1 MHLQLRRESRLTS
14 PAFCSVS
21 TVSKGVEG
29 TGKCCLGFYHWPK
42 GDWNICQFYGESLE
56 NHGWNGWNYRILQGY
71 FLGFSLSNHQR
82 WQAGKFR
89 KTKWRCHGKT
99 SQHLFLPAMFD
110 HRPICKEYGQKPQH
124 RWNWVMI
131 MRYSDGT
138 MIAVWSSTWKKHQNS
153 WQMEVNPT
161 KIWYHILIGY
171 LLYICIYLIESR
183 KQKWD
188 ADRYV
193 YIHTHMY
200 VFKYMYICIY
210 IYGGIPYVSDYMHVP
225 SAVV

>member
-1 MHLQLRRESRLTS
+1 MHLQLRRGSRLTS

-42 GDWNICQFYGESLE
+42 GDWNICYSYGKSLE
-56 NHGWNGWNYRILQGY
+56 NHGWNWWNYRVWQGEC
-71 FLGFSLSNHQR
+71 G
-82 WQAGKFR
+82 
-89 KTKWRCHGKT
+89 
-99 SQHLFLPAMFD
+99 
-110 HRPICKEYGQKPQH
+110 IEYE
-124 RWNWVMI
+124 
-131 MRYSDGT
+131 
-138 MIAVWSSTWKKHQNS
+138 AVPGEHQNS

-188 ADRYV
+188 ADRYM

-200 VFKYMYICIY
+200 AFKYIYIIYVCIY
-210 IYGGIPYVSDYMHVP
+210 IYMVAYLMFLTICMYPQP
-225 SAVV
+225 